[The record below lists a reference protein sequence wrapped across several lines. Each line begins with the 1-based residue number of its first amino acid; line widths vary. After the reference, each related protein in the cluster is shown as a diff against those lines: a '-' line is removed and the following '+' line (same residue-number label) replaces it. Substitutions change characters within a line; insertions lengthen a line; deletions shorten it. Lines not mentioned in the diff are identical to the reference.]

1 MRQSPQPPFN
11 YKQPPSI
18 IIPSQG
24 YRSPYLIPPGYCY
37 APLHP
42 SSQEKNRGNVMPIP
56 TRSLSVRE
64 PQKRQAVNGD
74 STLPLGSR
82 SSGSRRLTTSSEILH
97 YESSSGL
104 GITYGNANGGG
115 SSNGIPEKKSFLP
128 QRRTIPRPQSLQIPQ
143 STVQSA
149 RSRQSGES
157 RLEGIKSTRTAPLPS
172 ESANSRP
179 GSSRARSPTKP
190 KPEPKRALAKPP
202 NSAPPARQMR
212 SSSLLHPAAPKL
224 VNIASHARH
233 QSQIINL
240 DTAKSRPQSS
250 GRPSSYYPGSKLA
263 GAPSPTYQARFGLKK
278 PSKSTTNSPE
288 TLFENPS
295 PSPTPP
301 EDQLSPEQTLALQT
315 ELLQLHVLHSQGLQT
330 KAKWEA
336 HAERHYRK
344 LHESVKASYRREQE
358 RYKYQNLQAVKKFE
372 EKSRSLSSGHDF
384 TIQMGI
390 LSRVIQEV
398 THLTESEDS
407 QYNTVVGVFE
417 EWTQH
422 VAKLKQSR
430 ELKDDGEV
438 NRDKLLSNIDED
450 GEMQFIDPLPP
461 QWKEDIAALSVQLSQ
476 LAGNLDDLD
485 IPKTTETDKFG
496 RPVDFSESALLK
508 TVTGHKS
515 LVSSMIEELD
525 MIYSIEMEIMEFEIL
540 WMERALESVGANGT
554 KKLHFAD
561 S

>member
-1 MRQSPQPPFN
+1 
-11 YKQPPSI
+11 
-18 IIPSQG
+18 
-24 YRSPYLIPPGYCY
+24 
-37 APLHP
+37 
-42 SSQEKNRGNVMPIP
+42 MPIP

-64 PQKRQAVNGD
+64 PQKKQAVNGD
-74 STLPLGSR
+74 STLSLSPIKQSQLPLGSR
-82 SSGSRRLTTSSEILH
+82 SSGSRRLTTSSEILQ

-104 GITYGNANGGG
+104 GITYGNGNSGG

-128 QRRTIPRPQSLQIPQ
+128 QRRTIPRPQSLQLPQ

-149 RSRQSGES
+149 RSRQPAES
-157 RLEGIKSTRTAPLPS
+157 RLEAIKTTRTAPLPS
-172 ESANSRP
+172 ESAKSRP
-179 GSSRARSPTKP
+179 SLSRARSPTKP

-224 VNIASHARH
+224 VNIASHVRH

-240 DTAKSRPQSS
+240 NTAKSRPQSS
-250 GRPSSYYPGSKLA
+250 GRPSSYYPLGSKLA
-263 GAPSPTYQARFGLKK
+263 GAPSPTYQARFGLMK

-372 EKSRSLSSGHDF
+372 EKSRSSSSGHDF
-384 TIQMGI
+384 NIQMGI

-438 NRDKLLSNIDED
+438 NREKLLSNIDED
-450 GEMQFIDPLPP
+450 GELQFIDPLPP

-485 IPKTTETDKFG
+485 IPKTADTDKFG
-496 RPVDFSESALLK
+496 RPVDYSDSALLK
-508 TVTGHKS
+508 AVTGHKS

-525 MIYSIEMEIMEFEIL
+525 MIYNIEMEIMEFEIL
-540 WMERALESVGANGT
+540 WMERALESVGGT
-554 KKLHFAD
+554 TEL
-561 S
+561 